1 MKNFLSKIGTFI
13 KNFLNAD
20 KGTQLRTITFFA
32 SIIAMI
38 AQTIFKKQITFD
50 AEAIRQYIIE
60 TALIIAGIVSWWKNN
75 DITPIARQYTEA
87 MRAEKQSVFEEV
99 LEDEYITENEG

>member
-87 MRAEKQSVFEEV
+87 MRAEKQSVFEEI